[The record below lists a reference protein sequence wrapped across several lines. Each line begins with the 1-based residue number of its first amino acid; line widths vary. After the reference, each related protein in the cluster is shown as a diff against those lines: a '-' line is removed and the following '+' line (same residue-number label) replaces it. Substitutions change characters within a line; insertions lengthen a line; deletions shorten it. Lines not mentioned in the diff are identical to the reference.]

1 MVEYL
6 TPTGLNQKD
15 YSSYYVDNSL
25 QGYSK
30 NGVRISHVDN
40 RVVSTNGGFHY
51 CNNVDDFIN
60 DPFSNTNYTTYTPY
74 VEEGGDRPMYQ
85 NTLMQKNYKESDYNI
100 FSSNRGYFYSIS
112 YKNNKRKQ
120 NPDDSLFYEG
130 ESFSLEEDSPY
141 LDLMPR
147 KSNKLD
153 KYGAR
158 NDYNLNDEEIVPDES
173 DVFDYKIEVISL
185 NDDYARIKITKIY

>member
-1 MVEYL
+1 
-6 TPTGLNQKD
+6 
-15 YSSYYVDNSL
+15 
-25 QGYSK
+25 
-30 NGVRISHVDN
+30 
-40 RVVSTNGGFHY
+40 
-51 CNNVDDFIN
+51 
-60 DPFSNTNYTTYTPY
+60 
-74 VEEGGDRPMYQ
+74 MYQ

-100 FSSNRGYFYSIS
+100 FSPNRGYFYSIS

-158 NDYNLNDEEIVPDES
+158 NDYNLNDEEIVPDEN